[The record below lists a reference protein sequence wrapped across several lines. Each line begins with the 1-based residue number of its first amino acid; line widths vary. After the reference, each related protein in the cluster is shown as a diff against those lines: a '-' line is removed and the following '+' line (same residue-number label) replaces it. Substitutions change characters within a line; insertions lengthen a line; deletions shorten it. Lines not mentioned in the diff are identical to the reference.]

1 MPGDDEGHVQVIPL
15 QSSIELIVAARSA
28 ATEAAANL
36 WFLPKTKTASARTQ
50 PRAGPFLLGV
60 RP

>member
-28 ATEAAANL
+28 ATEAAAHL
-36 WFLPKTKTASARTQ
+36 WFLPNQAFAYGRN
-50 PRAGPFLLGV
+50 AE
-60 RP
+60 